1 LQRMKVHIVLNSH
14 LDPVW
19 LWNKEQGMD
28 EVVATA
34 RTACDMLDDYPD
46 IFITRGEGWFY
57 ETLEW
62 CAPDIYERVKSHV
75 ASGRWQ
81 VVGNWYIQ
89 PDCNQPSPES
99 FAMQSEIS
107 RDIFARLGAKPTV
120 GYNVDS
126 FGHAATLP
134 DFYSACG
141 VDSYIMMRPAE
152 HEMHLPGHVFRW
164 QSPNGKAITVCRIL
178 YYFTK
183 GTLGQVDRNIN
194 ATLADAKK
202 QGLDRCLCFIGV
214 GDHGGGPT
222 RREIE
227 YLMERKHWADG
238 VELEFSH
245 PRAFFDE
252 IASSG
257 IELPVVREELQ
268 QHAIGCYS
276 VMHRIKQ
283 LHRRGE
289 ETLAQARFLMSRHP
303 EAVPADAERKMGQ
316 FIRTLTFNEFHDL
329 MGGCSIK
336 SAMDQTISELGGVW
350 SGARNLAAS
359 IVRRIEHSTLKPDP
373 EQRAVFYNAS
383 DRAFSGLVEFEPWL
397 GYRKDRHPTV
407 KILDEDGKELVF
419 QSLIGEA
426 GDIRIN
432 RYTLALNIPAD
443 GQKILRIK
451 RLPDAP
457 EAKPEPDEKFRQR
470 FHDAVDSLQM
480 RLDVL
485 DDDSDTWSHDMS
497 RYRTVARYSFVP
509 AEQDFHLLSSGPILI
524 WGLQKWS
531 CPAGEFTFE
540 TRLYRREKAMRFR
553 IYANWNGR
561 HEMVKLNITPR
572 FPVLERHFGCPGG
585 VIERPADGRE
595 LPFSNSVALVGGN
608 SALAVVSRD
617 IYGCDMQPDGTLRLT
632 LLRSPYYA
640 HKTPFI
646 MPEESLYPICDKG
659 EHEFELTVIP
669 TLDFR
674 KAIQDEER
682 RQTKPVYFTESTLG
696 CGRDYLKLGDEIAID

>member
-1 LQRMKVHIVLNSH
+1 MKVHIVLNSH

-34 RTACDMLDDYPD
+34 RTACDLLDDYPE
-46 IFITRGEGWFY
+46 IFITRGEAWFY
-57 ETLEW
+57 EVLEF
-62 CAPDIYERVKSHV
+62 CAPDIYERVKKHV

-81 VVGNWYIQ
+81 AVGNWYIQ

-99 FAMQSEIS
+99 FAMQAEVSREIFS
-107 RDIFARLGAKPTV
+107 RLGARPSV

-134 DFYSACG
+134 DFYRACG
-141 VDSYIMMRPAE
+141 CDAYIMMRPAE

-164 QSPNGKAITVCRIL
+164 QSPNGSEITVCRIE

-183 GTLGQVDRNIN
+183 GTLGQVDRNVN
-194 ATLADAKK
+194 ATLEAARK
-202 QGLDRCLCFIGV
+202 QGLEQCLCFVGV

-227 YLMERKHWADG
+227 YLRERREWAPG

-245 PRAFFDE
+245 PRKFFDDLA
-252 IASSG
+252 ASG
-257 IELPVVREELQ
+257 TPLPVVREELQ

-276 VMHRIKQ
+276 VMHHIKQ

-289 ETLAQARFLMSRHP
+289 ETLKQARYLMKRHP
-303 EAVPADAERKMGQ
+303 DAIPQGTERRLGKWM
-316 FIRTLTFNEFHDL
+316 RTLMFNEFHDL

-336 SAMDQTISELGGVW
+336 SAMDQTIAELGGVAA
-350 SGARNLAAS
+350 GARDLAAA
-359 IVRRIEHSTLKPDP
+359 IVRRVDHNTIRPNA
-373 EQRAVFYNAS
+373 EQRAVFHNAS
-383 DRAFSGLVEFEPWL
+383 DRTFKGLVEFEPWL

-407 KILDEDGKELVF
+407 AILDEGGAPLPF
-419 QSLIGEA
+419 QELIGEA

-432 RYTLALNIPAD
+432 RYTLALEIPPD
-443 GQKILRIK
+443 GRRELRIK

-457 EAKPEPDEKFRQR
+457 VPAPESDEKYAEQFR
-470 FHDAVDSLQM
+470 AALDSIGM
-480 RLDVL
+480 RLDVI

-497 RYRTVARYSFVP
+497 RYKTLPRWSFTP
-509 AEQDFHLLSSGPILI
+509 AEHGFKVLSAGPLLV
-524 WGLQKWS
+524 WGIQRWK
-531 CPAGEFTFE
+531 CPAGEFTLE
-540 TRLYRREKAMRFR
+540 TRLYRRDPAMRFR
-553 IYANWNGR
+553 LRADWNGR
-561 HEMVKLNITPR
+561 HEMVKLNITPK
-572 FPVLERHFGCPGG
+572 FKVSGADFGCPGG

-595 LPFSNSVALVGGN
+595 LPFYN
-608 SALAVVSRD
+608 SAVLLGTNRTLAVVSRD
-617 IYGCDMQPDGTLRLT
+617 IYGCDLQPGGTLRLT

-646 MPEESLYPICDKG
+646 MPEESIYPICDKG
-659 EHEFELTVIP
+659 EHNFDFTVIP
-669 TLDFR
+669 SLNFR
-674 KAIQDEER
+674 KEIEEEQH
-682 RQTKPVYFTESTLG
+682 RQSAPVYFVESTLG
-696 CGRDYLKLGDEIAID
+696 CGRKYLNLGDEIAID